1 MFKRNEEGEQRMG
14 AAPSAF
20 LRLSDEGTIELDERP
35 ASARRAFAMLLMGL
49 VLLAAPLFWV
59 TSAQG
64 ADQPL
69 AVKSGNSGSN
79 SGPGSG
85 DDDDP
90 DNSGPGNADDDDD
103 DSVDTPTGTTQ
114 GTGPSNSAT
123 NTAQNQA
130 PGQGDDDD
138 DSQDDTTNGQQS
150 NGTRENSATNTAQ
163 TGNGPNTNTKD

>member
-1 MFKRNEEGEQRMG
+1 MFKLNEEGVDRVG

-20 LRLSDEGTIELDERP
+20 LHLSDEGTIELDERP
-35 ASARRAFAMLLMGL
+35 SAARMVAALLLMGL

-59 TSAQG
+59 TNAQG
-64 ADQPL
+64 SDQPL

-103 DSVDTPTGTTQ
+103 SVAATGTTAN
-114 GTGPSNSAT
+114 TGPSNSAT
-123 NTAQNQA
+123 NDTAGEAQA
-130 PGQGDDDD
+130 PGNDDD